1 LKTNLQIILTTI
13 FSKAGTLRKSQRKFL
28 QTFFATIFLAQG
40 RINYKNLSRYMP
52 YHAHTISNHYNSP
65 VNFAS
70 FHEQSVNLVIEK
82 KEAKAWLLAVD
93 CSYINKSGK
102 HTAGLSSFWSGS
114 ANQSK
119 KGLEISVCALVK
131 SDGSETY
138 AVDVVQTPGDLSA
151 KEGESEDYTRTD
163 FYVDQ
168 LRRVF
173 KRYPWVRYLVADGY
187 YMKEKVL
194 VFLEEQKDTVLIS
207 KLRRNADLKFYLNR
221 QTTPDAHGNKIY
233 AAKFD
238 HKNPLDQLE
247 LWMYEGQLDN
257 IKVYSQKLYSPHYKR
272 DFNVCLCIHP
282 KWGCALLASTDFSL
296 SGKKML
302 RYYKSRFQIE
312 FIFRDAKQFAGLN
325 HCQARNEQALNF
337 HFNTSIASINLTRI
351 EAKLN
356 GEQESLSFNNIK
368 REQYNKTVLNQ
379 FLDHLD
385 MDLSSPQIRLA
396 YDKTCQFGL
405 MRA

>member
-1 LKTNLQIILTTI
+1 MDLQPILTTI
-13 FSKAGTLRKSQRKFL
+13 FSKVGTLKKSQQNFL
-28 QTFFATIFLAQG
+28 QTLFATIFLVQG
-40 RINYKNLSRYMP
+40 RINFKNLGRYMP
-52 YHAHTISNHYNSP
+52 YHAHTINNHYNRR
-65 VNFAS
+65 VNFAG

-82 KEAKAWLLAVD
+82 KEANDWLLAVD
-93 CSYINKSGK
+93 CSHINKSGK
-102 HTAGLSSFWSGS
+102 HTEGLGSFWSGS

-131 SDGSETY
+131 SDGSESY
-138 AVDVVQTPGDLSA
+138 AVDVVQTPGELST
-151 KEGESEDYTRTD
+151 KEGEAEDYTRTD
-163 FYVDQ
+163 FYVEQ
-168 LRRVF
+168 LRKVI

-194 VFLEEQKDTVLIS
+194 VFLEQQKDTVLIS

-221 QTTPDAHGNKIY
+221 LTNPDAHGNTVY

-238 HKNPLDQLE
+238 HKKPLDQLK
-247 LWMYEGQLDN
+247 LWTYEGQLDN
-257 IKVYSQKLYSPHYKR
+257 IKVYSQRLYSPHYKR
-272 DFNVCLCIHP
+272 DFNVSLCVHP

-325 HCQARNEQALNF
+325 HCQARSEQALDF

-351 EAKLN
+351 QAKLN
-356 GEQESLSFNNIK
+356 GEQDSLSFNNIK
-368 REQYNKTVLNQ
+368 REKYNKTVLNQ
-379 FLDHLD
+379 FLDHLG